1 MAQGHYIHLITIKQ
15 EQGQIFTV
23 IHKDIITI
31 VFWYIVFMKVR
42 TALLPTNKSV
52 NQNLK
57 KKFYRKGI
65 YIPCLMT
72 NSCMYFIK
80 ACNNL
85 VNVQYIIY
93 NFFGRTI
100 PRMRS
105 VTPVTLFLEDRNAMV
120 DTLAKHVFVT
130 QLTLTV
136 FRY

>member
-1 MAQGHYIHLITIKQ
+1 
-15 EQGQIFTV
+15 
-23 IHKDIITI
+23 
-31 VFWYIVFMKVR
+31 
-42 TALLPTNKSV
+42 
-52 NQNLK
+52 
-57 KKFYRKGI
+57 
-65 YIPCLMT
+65 MT